1 MGFQDLLNDIEQN
14 DVEPQAQETTP
25 EPVQEVQVAE
35 QKQDQFV
42 PTIDISK
49 FNSQELQIV
58 EKAKDEINLS
68 DSNSLLYFGSNVQG
82 KIAEFAD
89 GILDGVKTKNTEHV
103 GSNLTDLLV
112 TIKGVDIENLNKKRP
127 SKIPFLERIKKGAQS
142 AKVGLQSV
150 TETVDSIV
158 VGLDKSRQ
166 SLIRDVNVLDAL
178 YKKNLEYLHDLE
190 LYVAAGEQKY
200 KEIYETTLV
209 NLKNKA
215 EQSQDMLDIQK
226 YNDFAQMLT
235 EIEKRIYDL
244 KISREIALQTLPQI
258 RLMQNN
264 DKVLA
269 NKIQSSILTTIP
281 IWKNQIALSIS
292 LQKQKA
298 ALEIQKKVTETTE
311 DMLKRNAEMLKS
323 NTLEIARESEK
334 GVVSIETLRET
345 HSKLLET
352 IDESMKIYEEGKVNR
367 QNVEKELV
375 QMEAAQRQK
384 LLEYRN
390 K

>member
-1 MGFQDLLNDIEQN
+1 MGFQDLLNDIEQKQ
-14 DVEPQAQETTP
+14 VEPKVEETTP
-25 EPVQEVQVAE
+25 EPVQETQVVE
-35 QKQDQFV
+35 QNQNQFV
-42 PTIDISK
+42 PTVDISK
-49 FNSQELQIV
+49 FNNQEMQIV
-58 EKAKDEINLS
+58 EKAKDEINIS
-68 DSNSLLYFGSNVQG
+68 DSNSLMYFGSNVQG

-89 GILDGVKTKNTEHV
+89 GILEGVKTKDTQHV
-103 GSNLTDLLV
+103 GSNLTSLLV
-112 TIKGVDIENLNKKRP
+112 TIKGVDLDNLTKKKP
-127 SKIPFLERIKKGAQS
+127 SKIPFFDKFKKSAQGA
-142 AKVGLQSV
+142 KIGLQSISD
-150 TETVDSIV
+150 TVDNIV

-166 SLIRDVNVLDAL
+166 ELIRDVNVLDAL
-178 YKKNLEYLHDLE
+178 YNKNLEYLHDLE

-200 KEIYETTLV
+200 KEIVETTLI

-215 EQSQDMLDIQK
+215 EQTQDMLDIQK

-244 KISREIALQTLPQI
+244 KLSKEIALQTLPQI

-292 LQKQKA
+292 LQKQQA
-298 ALEIQKKVTETTE
+298 ALEVQKKVTETTE
-311 DMLKRNAEMLKS
+311 DMLKKNAEMLKT
-323 NTLEIARESEK
+323 NTLEIARESER

-345 HSKLLET
+345 HNKLLET
-352 IDESMKIYEEGKVNR
+352 IDESMKIYEEGRVNR

-375 QMEAAQRQK
+375 QMEASQRQK
-384 LLEYRN
+384 LLSYRN